1 MSNANTSGS
10 KFDKRAAALRA
21 NLMRRK
27 KAGREIA
34 NNAASQEPEGLEADA
49 DDAAMCESK
58 NKQDD

>member
-1 MSNANTSGS
+1 MPNADTSGS

-34 NNAASQEPEGLEADA
+34 NNAASVEQASADGEAA
-49 DDAAMCESK
+49 DE
-58 NKQDD
+58 KQDDK